1 MMSTDPLTLALAGL
15 DVTRARI
22 DTITRNISNAQ
33 TPGYVKKTDSQT
45 VGNLGQVSLGPVQRS
60 VNESLLRSLRD
71 TTGTQNQL
79 QTQVTLLSQLE
90 TAFGTPSANTS
101 LSSQITNLQNA
112 FQDLSINPEKS
123 SLYSTVMSA
132 ANGVTQTLHQLS
144 QTVTDTDTNAATQL
158 AQAVTSVN
166 QTLTALGNVNNQI
179 IAHGGNEDT
188 TDLQDQRDQLLGT
201 LAGFMDITT
210 FSKPNGAVAVYT
222 RDGKPLV
229 DSTVATIALGGS
241 TGVTW
246 SIPGSA
252 PASVSVQS
260 GTIGGLLT
268 LQNTTLPGVQ
278 GQLDDIA
285 RALTVEFNAINVPI
299 FYQPGV
305 TPFNPASTSRYAAII
320 AVNPTV
326 TQSTIHDGAVPAQTL
341 VAGTPLAPGDTTFID
356 KAIALFNRT
365 NVSFTATGLPS
376 TGNLAQVATDF
387 ITSQSALRANAEDAL
402 NSETTLNQT
411 LQSKLSAESG
421 VNVDDEVAQLSV
433 LQNAYAANARVLQ
446 TSKDMFTTLFNA
458 IS

>member
-1 MMSTDPLTLALAGL
+1 MSTDPLTLALAGL

-45 VGNLGQVSLGPVQRS
+45 VGNLGQVTLGPIQRNVS
-60 VNESLLRSLRD
+60 ESLLASIRD
-71 TTGTQNQL
+71 ATGTQNQL

-101 LSSQITNLQNA
+101 LSSQITNLQNT
-112 FQDLSINPEKS
+112 FQNLSVNPEKS
-123 SLYSTVMSA
+123 SLYDTVISA
-132 ANGVTQTLHQLS
+132 ASGVTQTLHQLS
-144 QTVTDTDTNAATQL
+144 QTVSDTATNAKTQL
-158 AQAVTSVN
+158 SQAVTSVN
-166 QTLTALGNVNNQI
+166 QTLVTLNQVNNQI

-188 TDLQDQRDQLLGT
+188 TDLLDQRDQLLST
-201 LAGFMDITT
+201 LSGFMDITT
-210 FSKPNGAVAVYT
+210 FSKPNGAIGVYT

-229 DSTVATIALGGS
+229 DSSVATLSLGGS

-246 SIPGSA
+246 SIPGAASA
-252 PASVSVQS
+252 PVNVQS
-260 GTIGGLLT
+260 GTIGGLLN
-268 LQNTTLPGVQ
+268 LQNTTLPAVQ

-305 TPFNPASTSRYAAII
+305 TPFNPASSTGYASII

-326 TQSTIHDGAVPAQTL
+326 TQNTIHDGAAPAQTL

-365 NVSFTATGLPS
+365 NVSFTASGLPA
-376 TGNLAQVATDF
+376 TGNIAQVATDF

-421 VNVDDEVAQLSV
+421 VNVDDEVAQLST

>member
-1 MMSTDPLTLALAGL
+1 MATDPLTLALAGL

-33 TPGYVKKTDSQT
+33 TEGYVKKTDSQT
-45 VGNLGQVSLGPVQRS
+45 VGNLGQVSLGPILRNVS
-60 VNESLLRSLRD
+60 ESLLRSLRD

-90 TAFGTPSANTS
+90 TAFGTPSADTS

-112 FQDLSINPEKS
+112 FQDVSVNPEKS
-123 SLYSTVMSA
+123 SLYSTVISSA
-132 ANGVTQTLHQLS
+132 NSVTQTLHQLS
-144 QTVTDTDTNAATQL
+144 QTVTDTGTNAKTQL
-158 AQAVTSVN
+158 SQAVTSVN
-166 QTLTALGNVNNQI
+166 QTLVTLNEVNSQI
-179 IAHGGNEDT
+179 IAHSGNEDIS
-188 TDLQDQRDQLLGT
+188 DLQDQRDQLLGT

-210 FSKPNGAVAVYT
+210 FSKPNGAIGVYT

-229 DSTVATIALGGS
+229 DSSVATISLGGP
-241 TGVTW
+241 TGVMW
-246 SIPGSA
+246 SIPGTA
-252 PASVSVQS
+252 AASVNVQS
-260 GTIGGLLT
+260 GTIGGLLQ
-268 LQNTTLPGVQ
+268 LQNTTLPAVQ

-305 TPFNPASTSRYAAII
+305 TPFNPASTTGYASIMS
-320 AVNPTV
+320 VNPTV
-326 TQSTIHDGAVPAQTL
+326 TQNTIHDGAVPAQTL

-356 KAIALFNRT
+356 KVIALFNRT
-365 NVSFTATGLPS
+365 NVSFTASGLPS
-376 TGNLAQVATDF
+376 SGNLAQVATDF
-387 ITSQSALRANAEDAL
+387 ITGESALRANAEDAL
-402 NSETTLNQT
+402 NSETTLRQT

>member
-1 MMSTDPLTLALAGL
+1 MSTDPLTLALAGL

-33 TPGYVKKTDSQT
+33 TEGYVKKTDSQT
-45 VGNLGQVSLGPVQRS
+45 VGNLGQVTLGPIQRNVS
-60 VNESLLRSLRD
+60 ESLLRSLRD

-90 TAFGTPSANTS
+90 TAFGTPSANSS

-112 FQDLSINPEKS
+112 FQDVSINPEKS
-123 SLYSTVMSA
+123 SLYSTVISSA
-132 ANGVTQTLHQLS
+132 TSVTQTLHQLS
-144 QTVTDTDTNAATQL
+144 QTVIDTGKNAKTQL
-158 AQAVTSVN
+158 SQAVTSVN
-166 QTLTALGNVNNQI
+166 QTLVTLNEVNNQI
-179 IAHGGNEDT
+179 IAHSGNEDT
-188 TDLQDQRDQLLGT
+188 SDLQDQRDQLLGT

-210 FSKPNGAVAVYT
+210 FSKPNGAIGVYT

-229 DSTVATIALGGS
+229 DSSVATIALGGP

-246 SIPGSA
+246 SIPGT
-252 PASVSVQS
+252 ASTSVNVQS
-260 GTIGGLLT
+260 GTIGGLLN
-268 LQNTTLPGVQ
+268 LQNTTLPAVQ

-305 TPFNPASTSRYAAII
+305 TPFNPASTVGYASII

-341 VAGTPLAPGDTTFID
+341 VAGAPLAPGDTTFID

-365 NVSFTATGLPS
+365 NVSFTASGLPAS
-376 TGNLAQVATDF
+376 GNLAQVATDF
-387 ITSQSALRANAEDAL
+387 ITGESALRANAEDAL
-402 NSETTLNQT
+402 NSETTLRQT
-411 LQSKLSAESG
+411 LQSKLSSESG

-458 IS
+458 IT